1 MNAPII
7 ELLINRRW
15 PLLSFEFFPP
25 KDDAGMQ
32 ALKAAAG
39 QLRAAKPDFV
49 TVTYGAGGSTRQR
62 TLDVCDLLRAT
73 GFDPVMPHLTCV
85 GSSRVELIEIVDDI
99 YERGYRNIMALR
111 GDPPKGET
119 VFQVARDGLAHA
131 SDLVALIRDRHPD
144 ICCGVAGYP
153 ETHPEAP
160 SPEADIRNLAKKMR
174 AGGAFATTQLFFDNR
189 VYFDFVKRCREA
201 NILDQIVP
209 GLLPA
214 ISLKQA
220 RRMSE
225 RCHAA
230 LPAKLAAHME
240 AAGGEGPKAEEAAI
254 LWTVSQIEELLRY
267 GVPGI
272 HLYVLNRSK
281 AALSPQLM
289 DCFLRRRRG
298 APQAPGA
305 HT

>member
-7 ELLINRRW
+7 DLLINRRW

-32 ALKAAAG
+32 ALETAAS

-49 TVTYGAGGSTRQR
+49 TVTYGAGGSTRHR
-62 TLDVCDLLRAT
+62 TLEVCDLLRAA

-85 GSSRVELIEIVDDI
+85 GSSRAELASIVDEI

-119 VFQVARDGLAHA
+119 TFRAAPDGLAYA
-131 SDLVALIRDRHPD
+131 SDLVRLIRDRHPD
-144 ICCGVAGYP
+144 ICCGVAAYP
-153 ETHPEAP
+153 EIHPEAV
-160 SPEADIRNLAKKMR
+160 SAEEDLRNLGRKMA
-174 AGGAFATTQLFFDNR
+174 AGGAFSTTQLFFDNR
-189 VYFDFVKRCREA
+189 TYFDFVKRCRA
-201 NILDQIVP
+201 AGILDPIVP

-225 RCHAA
+225 RCRAS
-230 LPAKLAAHME
+230 LPAKLAAQME
-240 AAGGEGPKAEEAAI
+240 AAGGEGPKAEEVAI
-254 LWTVSQIEELLRY
+254 LWAVNQIEELLRY

-281 AALSPQLM
+281 VALAPQLM
-289 DCFLRRRRG
+289 DCFLRRRR
-298 APQAPGA
+298 AS
-305 HT
+305 